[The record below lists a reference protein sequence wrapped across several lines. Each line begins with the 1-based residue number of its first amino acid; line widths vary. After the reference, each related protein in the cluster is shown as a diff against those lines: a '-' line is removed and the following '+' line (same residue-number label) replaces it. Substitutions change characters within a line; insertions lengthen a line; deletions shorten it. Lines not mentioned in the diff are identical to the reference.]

1 MDVCEYVCAYVMVHW
16 NEWEATD
23 CMCSVNVYVCIKYH
37 VSVHACMCVSMH
49 ACVCLCEGNYSGG
62 LDLHGGEHSV
72 LLSHC
77 VQTSLLL
84 YSKYELRL
92 LLLSAAFF
100 MTLPDKDRAHCV
112 S

>member
-1 MDVCEYVCAYVMVHW
+1 
-16 NEWEATD
+16 
-23 CMCSVNVYVCIKYH
+23 MCL
-37 VSVHACMCVSMH
+37 SMH
-49 ACVCLCEGNYSGG
+49 ACVCPCMHVCVCVKEIILVGWTCTVENTQCSS
-62 LDLHGGEHSV
+62 DF
-72 LLSHC
+72 SHC

-100 MTLPDKDRAHCV
+100 MTLPDKDRAQCV